1 MADTGAMPLSS
12 AASRLYTPSQ
22 TWSYEYDTDVR
33 ACTDY
38 DDDEVETWNCA
49 AADEAAWCA
58 KDWLTGN
65 GTVFGGLCAAACTTA
80 NATYAMVCAWEAVSR
95 LDEVCARAFVATPPD
110 DGDSRN
116 ANNTYWRDYPGREL
130 DLFACD
136 EHAFCHACAAGNAYC
151 EAVAYHYG
159 GVGVPYWVAS
169 GVTYTYSSGGNIG
182 ERGVRSARPP
192 RRG

>member
-1 MADTGAMPLSS
+1 
-12 AASRLYTPSQ
+12 
-22 TWSYEYDTDVR
+22 
-33 ACTDY
+33 
-38 DDDEVETWNCA
+38 
-49 AADEAAWCA
+49 
-58 KDWLTGN
+58 
-65 GTVFGGLCAAACTTA
+65 
-80 NATYAMVCAWEAVSR
+80 MVCAWEAVSR

-159 GVGVPYWVAS
+159 GVGVPLRISAPQRRLPHTQLRS
-169 GVTYTYSSGGNIG
+169 HFNPSSLT
-182 ERGVRSARPP
+182 SK
-192 RRG
+192 